1 MDITTLKYGDK
12 VLFGRPN
19 GEKTLGRVL
28 KVNRKSVKVEQL
40 EARGQFRSYAVGT
53 KWNLGPSFVER
64 APVDTLPSNVDYTAN
79 PRLSPELRSVIIEQ
93 TGRDPVENFS
103 PTFEESVPAMEREI
117 ARLKLENAA
126 LKCRACNPKCL
137 ADRTVAPH
145 TCGRAPAVKR
155 PESEVLKD
163 IRGVY
168 AALSPE
174 NLTCD
179 GELRGRALTRKA
191 SALRTKLA
199 GLFRELGRRVS
210 EDEAYRSGPSV
221 VGAFNYP

>member
-64 APVDTLPSNVDYTAN
+64 APAEGAAPAAAPS
-79 PRLSPELRSVIIEQ
+79 
-93 TGRDPVENFS
+93 G

-179 GELRGRALTRKA
+179 GELRGRALARKA